1 MSGGAP
7 SSVLFVCVHNS
18 GKSQIAA
25 GAARRLAPHV
35 RVESAGTDPSEQLHA
50 GSVETLA
57 EVGIDIGDQRPRPIT
72 PGLVEAAD
80 LVVVLGT
87 EAQVTTHDGTPVRT
101 WAIDEPSLRG
111 IEGAERMRLMRE
123 EITERVRDLLTDTQ
137 ESPGP

>member
-1 MSGGAP
+1 MSGAP

-25 GAARRLAPHV
+25 GVARHVAPHA

-57 EVGIDIGDQRPRPIT
+57 EVGIDISDQRPKPIT
-72 PGLVEAAD
+72 AALIEAAD

-87 EAQVTTHDGTPVRT
+87 EAQVTTHDGTPVET
-101 WAIDEPSLRG
+101 WAVDEPSLRG
-111 IEGAERMRLMRE
+111 VEGTERMRLMRE
-123 EITERVRDLLTDTQ
+123 EITARVRNLLTGGQSAATR
-137 ESPGP
+137 

>member
-1 MSGGAP
+1 MSGAA

-25 GAARRLAPHV
+25 GVARRLAPHV
-35 RVESAGTDPSEQLHA
+35 HVESAGTDPSEQLHA
-50 GSVETLA
+50 GSVQTLA
-57 EVGIDIGDQRPRPIT
+57 EVGIDISDQRPKPIT
-72 PGLVEAAD
+72 PALIEAAD

-87 EAQVTTHDGTPVRT
+87 EAQVTSHEGTPVQT

-111 IEGAERMRLMRE
+111 IEGAERMRLMRD

-137 ESPGP
+137 ENPTP